1 MSRSSYQYETSPRK
15 YEPDYDIPRKRTQSP
30 KKKTKT
36 ATRTT
41 QKKQPPK
48 TNYQIKK
55 EKKKVEMWNHAKQI
69 LVVAGIFVMLL
80 IVSFRE
86 ISIMEM
92 FNNKKKMENELA
104 LIQKENG
111 QVEKDIKAQESK
123 LDWNMIKQK
132 ATEELGM
139 QEANKIAIELD
150 KSDNVEKEVTLI
162 KADNTSF
169 LEKLIEKFIIK

>member
-1 MSRSSYQYETSPRK
+1 MPMNSYQYGTSPRK
-15 YEPDYDIPRKRTQSP
+15 YEPDYTEVKV
-30 KKKTKT
+30 KKVKIE
-36 ATRTT
+36 
-41 QKKQPPK
+41 KKS
-48 TNYQIKK
+48 
-55 EKKKVEMWNHAKQI
+55 EKKKVNTKAKQGKNRA
-69 LVVAGIFVMLL
+69 LQVVIVLAIFGMLL
-80 IVSFRE
+80 TVSYRE

>member
-15 YEPDYDIPRKRTQSP
+15 YEPDYDIPRKRIQQTRKKSST
-30 KKKTKT
+30 KKTT
-36 ATRTT
+36 A
-41 QKKQPPK
+41 KKQTIK

-55 EKKKVEMWNHAKQI
+55 EKKKIEMLNHVK
-69 LVVAGIFVMLL
+69 
-80 IVSFRE
+80 
-86 ISIMEM
+86 
-92 FNNKKKMENELA
+92 LA
-104 LIQKENG
+104 LVQKENG

>member
-15 YEPDYDIPRKRTQSP
+15 YEPDYDIPRKRTQQTRRKNST
-30 KKKTKT
+30 KKTT
-36 ATRTT
+36 A
-41 QKKQPPK
+41 KKQTIK

-55 EKKKVEMWNHAKQI
+55 EKKKIEMLNHVKQI
-69 LVVAGIFVMLL
+69 LIVIGIFIMLL

-104 LIQKENG
+104 LIQKENC

>member
-1 MSRSSYQYETSPRK
+1 
-15 YEPDYDIPRKRTQSP
+15 
-30 KKKTKT
+30 
-36 ATRTT
+36 
-41 QKKQPPK
+41 
-48 TNYQIKK
+48 
-55 EKKKVEMWNHAKQI
+55 
-69 LVVAGIFVMLL
+69 
-80 IVSFRE
+80 
-86 ISIMEM
+86 
-92 FNNKKKMENELA
+92 MENELA

-150 KSDNVEKEVTLI
+150 KSDNVEKKEVTLI

-169 LEKLIEKFIIK
+169 LEKN

>member
-1 MSRSSYQYETSPRK
+1 MPRSSYQYETSPRK
-15 YEPDYDIPRKRTQSP
+15 YEPDYDIPRRTQQTR
-30 KKKTKT
+30 KKSSTIKTT
-36 ATRTT
+36 A
-41 QKKQPPK
+41 KKQTIK

-55 EKKKVEMWNHAKQI
+55 EKQKAEKLKHAKQI
-69 LVVAGIFVMLL
+69 FAVLAVFGMLL
-80 IVSFRE
+80 TVSYRE

-92 FNNKKKMENELA
+92 FNNKKDMENQLA

-139 QEANKIAIELD
+139 QEASKVSIELD

-169 LEKLIEKFIIK
+169 IEKLIEKFIIK

>member
-15 YEPDYDIPRKRTQSP
+15 YEPDYDIPRKRTQQTR
-30 KKKTKT
+30 KKSNL
-36 ATRTT
+36 T
-41 QKKQPPK
+41 QKTTGQKQTIK

-55 EKKKVEMWNHAKQI
+55 EKQKAEKLKHVKQI
-69 LVVAGIFVMLL
+69 FAVLVVFGMLL
-80 IVSFRE
+80 AVSYRE

-92 FNNKKKMENELA
+92 FNNKKEMENQLA

-169 LEKLIEKFIIK
+169 IEKLIEKFIIK

>member
-15 YEPDYDIPRKRTQSP
+15 YEPDYDIPRKRIQQTRRKNST
-30 KKKTKT
+30 KKTT
-36 ATRTT
+36 A
-41 QKKQPPK
+41 KKQTIK

-55 EKKKVEMWNHAKQI
+55 EKQKAEKLKHLEQI
-69 LVVAGIFVMLL
+69 CIVLVIFGMLL
-80 IVSFRE
+80 AVSYRE

-139 QEANKIAIELD
+139 QEANKITLELD

-162 KADNTSF
+162 KSDNTSF
-169 LEKLIEKFIIK
+169 IEKLIEKFIVK

>member
-1 MSRSSYQYETSPRK
+1 MFLVSACLLGINCK
-15 YEPDYDIPRKRTQSP
+15 YNGGNNK
-30 KKKTKT
+30 
-36 ATRTT
+36 
-41 QKKQPPK
+41 
-48 TNYQIKK
+48 N
-55 EKKKVEMWNHAKQI
+55 KKVIEFLK
-69 LVVAGIFVMLL
+69 
-80 IVSFRE
+80 
-86 ISIMEM
+86 
-92 FNNKKKMENELA
+92 NKKFIMVCPEELA
-104 LIQKENG
+104 GLGTPRIPCELIQKENG

>member
-1 MSRSSYQYETSPRK
+1 ML
-15 YEPDYDIPRKRTQSP
+15 
-30 KKKTKT
+30 
-36 ATRTT
+36 
-41 QKKQPPK
+41 
-48 TNYQIKK
+48 
-55 EKKKVEMWNHAKQI
+55 NHVKQI
-69 LVVAGIFVMLL
+69 LIVIGIFIMLL

-92 FNNKKKMENELA
+92 FNNKKKMENNLA

>member
-15 YEPDYDIPRKRTQSP
+15 YEPDYDIPRKRTQQTRRKNST
-30 KKKTKT
+30 KKTT
-36 ATRTT
+36 A
-41 QKKQPPK
+41 KKQ
-48 TNYQIKK
+48 TIKK
-55 EKKKVEMWNHAKQI
+55 EKKKIEMLNHVKQI
-69 LVVAGIFVMLL
+69 LIVIGIFIMLL

>member
-15 YEPDYDIPRKRTQSP
+15 YEPDYDIPRKRTQQTIRKNST
-30 KKKTKT
+30 KKTT
-36 ATRTT
+36 A
-41 QKKQPPK
+41 KKQTIK

-55 EKKKVEMWNHAKQI
+55 E
-69 LVVAGIFVMLL
+69 
-80 IVSFRE
+80 
-86 ISIMEM
+86 
-92 FNNKKKMENELA
+92 KKKMENELA

-139 QEANKIAIELD
+139 QEANKIVIELD

>member
-15 YEPDYDIPRKRTQSP
+15 YEPDYDIPRKRTQQTRR
-30 KKKTKT
+30 KNRTKKTT
-36 ATRTT
+36 A
-41 QKKQPPK
+41 KKQTIK

-55 EKKKVEMWNHAKQI
+55 EKKKIEMLNHVKQI
-69 LVVAGIFVMLL
+69 LIVIGIFIMLL
-80 IVSFRE
+80 
-86 ISIMEM
+86 
-92 FNNKKKMENELA
+92 KKMENELA